1 MGRNVYEKYSGEWVW
16 KYVLAEQNSE
26 QSSIAAELD
35 IGRVEFPDPDD
46 FYGDRL
52 YMNARDIRKLKKYL
66 RKHYETLEKWNR
78 LNSGQTA
85 SGIETGQEDREERQ
99 KLLQNEYRDVHFLR
113 MVDRYIGFMEKQKRR
128 GQREFCFEGEY

>member
-16 KYVLAEQNSE
+16 KYVLAEQSR
-26 QSSIAAELD
+26 IATELD

-52 YMNARDIRKLKKYL
+52 YLNARNIRKLKKHL

-113 MVDRYIGFMEKQKRR
+113 LVERYISFMENQKRR